1 MYHSVVKR
9 LRALPPL
16 AALLAA
22 LLAAPTTAAGAQTA
36 TDSASAP
43 RTVPTLAELP
53 EDPRALAQ
61 TAQSDFERSRRLNLP
76 RYRCKVPRGRACPEP
91 VGPVSPARGPPTD
104 WGELV
109 QIHDDREVFQAS
121 PDELP
126 AIDIHN
132 WL

>member
-1 MYHSVVKR
+1 MKR

-76 RYRCKVPRGRACPEP
+76 SYRGKVPRGRACPEP

>member
-61 TAQSDFERSRRLNLP
+61 TAQSDF
-76 RYRCKVPRGRACPEP
+76 
-91 VGPVSPARGPPTD
+91 
-104 WGELV
+104 
-109 QIHDDREVFQAS
+109 
-121 PDELP
+121 
-126 AIDIHN
+126 
-132 WL
+132 